1 MKIKTSLKLT
11 MISSLLTGSLLF
23 GSASAVLAQGV
34 TPAPLGG
41 GTRAQAA
48 CSAIAGKI
56 TNAITNSQNNQVKVI
71 AVMSRF
77 DAFLTGRAGTFQQK
91 YGMSVYNTLA
101 GYFSTLHNTYGSQI
115 KTDWTT
121 YTQDLTNIQ
130 NMSNAGNCGTTNGL
144 FATQIRQTKSDHL
157 KIRPD
162 IEAYRDYVNNT
173 IRYYVRSLTPLPS
186 TSPIPTPTPY
196 PTLAPTDTPGP
207 TNAPTSDQTPAPV
220 SNNNV
225 CTDQKPASAPVL
237 LSAVANDQNQVVL
250 SWSKASDPVSYYL
263 VAYGTKSG
271 VMEYGN
277 PNVGDQ
283 NTTTY
288 AVGSLSGNTTYYFEV
303 RAGNN
308 CMPGD
313 FSNEMSAKVS
323 GPIITTSP
331 APGFLPGVLS
341 ANQAPQGSQ
350 NSGSVSVPQNNQLGN
365 KANSIIDSITSFIQS
380 TWDNI
385 AHFFTSL
392 IPIHL

>member
-23 GSASAVLAQGV
+23 GSASAVLAQDV

-71 AVMSRF
+71 AVMSSF

-121 YTQDLTNIQ
+121 YTQDLSNLQ

-144 FATQIRQTKSDHL
+144 FAAQIRQTRSNHL
-157 KIRPD
+157 KVRPD

-186 TSPIPTPTPY
+186 PTPTVILS
-196 PTLAPTDTPGP
+196 PTPFPTDTSSP
-207 TNAPTSDQTPAPV
+207 TNPSASDQTSPPT
-220 SNNNV
+220 SNNV
-225 CTDQKPASAPVL
+225 CTDQKPSSAPVL

-250 SWSKASDPVSYYL
+250 SWSKASDPVTYYL

-283 NTTTY
+283 NTTSYT
-288 AVGSLSGNTTYYFEV
+288 AGSLSGNTTYYFEV

-350 NSGSVSVPQNNQLGN
+350 NSGSVSVPRNNQPGN
-365 KANSIIDSITSFIQS
+365 KAILRIGSITSFIQS